1 MDLSPFYGSLLC
13 SQRMRCAAP
22 EAFRIALLDIF
33 MSLRNQ
39 NITREQ
45 ACADSRNRLEP
56 SRF

>member
-1 MDLSPFYGSLLC
+1 
-13 SQRMRCAAP
+13 MRCAAP